1 MAITAIF
8 GAYDLLVFLLVF
20 SLVYGLLSKSKF
32 FVSSDISALI
42 ALAIGLSALLS
53 SYFVVFIIN
62 FLPYVLAMIAFVFL
76 LLMLVHTIGV
86 SNDSIGSYLKR
97 STLVPAI
104 IILMMFIFAL
114 IAYGNTSA
122 YFLPSAPSSP
132 AVSSPPTTTT
142 TSTSSGSTNPVN
154 AISTSTSFPS
164 YLDSGYIL
172 GILTTPSVL
181 SLLLT
186 LAAMTVAVYAMTK
199 ETPKA

>member
-20 SLVYGLLSKSKF
+20 SLVYGLLSRSKF
-32 FVSSDISALI
+32 FLSSDISALI

-76 LLMLVHTIGV
+76 MLMLVHTIGV
-86 SNDSIGSYLKR
+86 SNESVGSYLKR

-122 YFLPSAPSSP
+122 YFLPSASSAP
-132 AVSSPPTTTT
+132 AVSPPTTT
-142 TSTSSGSTNPVN
+142 TSTSSGSTNPAN

-164 YLDSGYIL
+164 YLDGAYIL